1 MEVIVK
7 NKSFS
12 SSSSPS
18 SSSSLTLVL
27 VLFIYWSDVGFGH
40 CAFEKR
46 CIKDVYKDGRNFKV

>member
-12 SSSSPS
+12 SSS

-46 CIKDVYKDGRNFKV
+46 CIKDVYKDGRNFIV